1 MRYQIGEVPWDYI
14 HLLGRILDT
23 AKYILI
29 DCIML
34 SVSKFVLYFMKD
46 SEKGKIRCFLLENWD
61 SLFIPAQL
69 FFSLNNAKKNLYA
82 NVPDMPNFNS
92 KTSIWKYPIFCT
104 WYNLF
109 SANISDF
116 YMHFTSKNWK
126 LWGFVPLQN
135 VKLR

>member
-46 SEKGKIRCFLLENWD
+46 SEKGKIRCFLLEN
-61 SLFIPAQL
+61 
-69 FFSLNNAKKNLYA
+69 
-82 NVPDMPNFNS
+82 
-92 KTSIWKYPIFCT
+92 
-104 WYNLF
+104 
-109 SANISDF
+109 
-116 YMHFTSKNWK
+116 
-126 LWGFVPLQN
+126 
-135 VKLR
+135 